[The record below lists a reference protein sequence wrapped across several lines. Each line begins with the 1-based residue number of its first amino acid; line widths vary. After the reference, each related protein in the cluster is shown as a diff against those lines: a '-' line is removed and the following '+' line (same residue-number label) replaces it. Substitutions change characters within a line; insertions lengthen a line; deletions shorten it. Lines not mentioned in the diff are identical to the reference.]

1 MSAAT
6 TLLVRFVHVVGMS
19 LVFGGAA
26 FAWGALRAPDSGSED
41 AGGSAAVVGDP
52 TPLAATYEWV
62 FWAVMG
68 AMVVTGVG
76 NLGALGPPGPSG
88 RWGTLLTAKLLAVT
102 AFVLGS
108 FVRTLAV
115 FRLRRDHPAGAGRS
129 LLAKSYGA
137 TAAALLVLVALAEVL
152 AHG

>member
-6 TLLVRFVHVVGMS
+6 TLLVRLVHLVGMA
-19 LVFGGAA
+19 LVLGGAV
-26 FAWGALRAPDSGSED
+26 FAWATLRAPESGS
-41 AGGSAAVVGDP
+41 ASAREP
-52 TPLAATYEWV
+52 TALATTYEWV
-62 FWAVMG
+62 FWAAMG

-88 RWGTLLTAKLLAVT
+88 RWGSILTVKLLAVT

-108 FVRTLAV
+108 FVRTLVV
-115 FRLRRDHPAGAGRS
+115 FRLRRDGPAGAGRS
-129 LLAKSYGA
+129 LLVKGYGA

>member
-6 TLLVRFVHVVGMS
+6 TLLVRLVHLVGMA

-26 FAWGALRAPDSGSED
+26 FAWATLSAAGPGRAD
-41 AGGSAAVVGDP
+41 AGGSTASLGEPATLAV
-52 TPLAATYEWV
+52 TYEWV
-62 FWAVMG
+62 FWATMG

-88 RWGTLLTAKLLAVT
+88 RWGSILTAKLIAVT

-108 FVRTLAV
+108 FVRTLVV
-115 FRLRRDHPAGAGRS
+115 FRLRRGDSTGSGRS
-129 LLAKSYGA
+129 LLAKGYGA
-137 TAAALLVLVALAEVL
+137 TAAALLALVALAEVL

>member
-6 TLLVRFVHVVGMS
+6 SLLVRFVHIVGMA
-19 LVFGGAA
+19 LVFGGAV
-26 FAWGALRAPDSGSED
+26 FAWATLRAPGSGSKRAD
-41 AGGSAAVVGDP
+41 SSAGAVGDP
-52 TPLAATYEWV
+52 SPLATTYEWV
-62 FWAVMG
+62 FWAAMG

-88 RWGTLLTAKLLAVT
+88 RWGTILTVKLLAVT

-108 FVRTLAV
+108 FVRTLVALRV
-115 FRLRRDHPAGAGRS
+115 RRDRPAGAGRS

>member
-6 TLLVRFVHVVGMS
+6 SLLVRLVHLVGMA

-26 FAWGALRAPDSGSED
+26 FAWATLRTGGPGRAD
-41 AGGSAAVVGDP
+41 AGGSTAPLGEPA
-52 TPLAATYEWV
+52 TLAATYEWV
-62 FWAVMG
+62 FWATMG

-76 NLGALGPPGPSG
+76 NLGAVGPPGPSG
-88 RWGTLLTAKLLAVT
+88 RWGSVLTVKLLVVT
-102 AFVLGS
+102 AFVFGS
-108 FVRTLAV
+108 FVRTLVV
-115 FRLRRDHPAGAGRS
+115 FRLRRGGPPGSGRS

-137 TAAALLVLVALAEVL
+137 TAAALLVVVALAEVL

>member
-6 TLLVRFVHVVGMS
+6 SLLVRFVHVVGMA

-26 FAWGALRAPDSGSED
+26 FAWATLRTGESGGADADGSTASLGDS
-41 AGGSAAVVGDP
+41 
-52 TPLAATYEWV
+52 TPLATTYEWV
-62 FWAVMG
+62 FWAAMG

-108 FVRTLAV
+108 FVRTLIV
-115 FRLRRDHPAGAGRS
+115 LRLRRDHPVGAGRS

-137 TAAALLVLVALAEVL
+137 TAGALLVLVALAEVL

>member
-6 TLLVRFVHVVGMS
+6 TLLVRLVHVVGMA

-26 FAWGALRAPDSGSED
+26 FAWATLRAGGPGRAD
-41 AGGSAAVVGDP
+41 AGGSTASGGDQTPFAA
-52 TPLAATYEWV
+52 LYELV
-62 FWAVMG
+62 FWAAMG

-88 RWGTLLTAKLLAVT
+88 RWGSLLTAKLLAVT

-108 FVRTLAV
+108 FVRTLVV
-115 FRLRRDHPAGAGRS
+115 FRLRRSGPTGSGRS

>member
-6 TLLVRFVHVVGMS
+6 SLLVRFVHVVGMS

-26 FAWGALRAPDSGSED
+26 FAWALFSDARSEGTAGS
-41 AGGSAAVVGDP
+41 DP

-62 FWAVMG
+62 FWATMG

-88 RWGTLLTAKLLAVT
+88 RWGTLLTAKLLVVT

-108 FVRTLAV
+108 FVRTLV
-115 FRLRRDHPAGAGRS
+115 VLRLRRDHPAGAGRS